1 VKALMSSRFN
11 FAIGFNDSIT
21 KADATIEITLS
32 TTEPKIVPIG
42 NGYALGEVFEEFRFC
57 VGRKG
62 LDSLIE
68 SLTERRRELHEME
81 KLIGQMEFKEAKS

>member
-1 VKALMSSRFN
+1 MKSLMSSRFN
-11 FAIGFNDSIT
+11 FAVGFNDSIT
-21 KADATIEITLS
+21 KADAAIEITLS
-32 TTEPKIVPIG
+32 TTEPKIAPIG

-68 SLTERRRELHEME
+68 SLTARRAELHAME
-81 KLIGQMEFKEAKS
+81 QLIGQMEFKEVKP